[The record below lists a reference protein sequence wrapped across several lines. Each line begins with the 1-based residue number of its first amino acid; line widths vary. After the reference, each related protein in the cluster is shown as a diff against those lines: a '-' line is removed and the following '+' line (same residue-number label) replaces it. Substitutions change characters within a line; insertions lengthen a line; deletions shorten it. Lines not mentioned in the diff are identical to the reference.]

1 MKIITK
7 KQAREQ
13 TRLISKEL
21 ECVLKSH
28 GIKPKLAVMERL
40 RAKLLIA
47 LGG

>member
-13 TRLISKEL
+13 TRLITKEI

-28 GIKPKLAVMERL
+28 GIKPKMSVIERL
-40 RAKLLIA
+40 RTKLLVA